1 MKNLDIYLDR
11 SYTQLFKSAPLYTL
25 DYSTFNGTEHSVEGA
40 DGKRYVAIG
49 GLDGDFAYF
58 TDVSPILGGRYTFST
73 DEPMIDQTFYCK
85 NGLSFKV
92 TMDSTDYSTCSF
104 NTIKIGSETVSQGT
118 STTHRPDT
126 TTWVYAVQA
135 VVHDMVY
142 YGFVGPASTPGYDS
156 TVSCI
161 FMAPKGFWESAF
173 RPPYNY
179 GSEPDPDGG
188 NGSGE
193 IPGGDVTRSATPS
206 GFVPTGGSGMHW
218 YKVSASEY
226 QKMIGFLWGY
236 STSDMH
242 TLSGIWEMVQNK
254 WKNTFMN
261 PFDSII
267 ACYTLP
273 TIFMDNI
280 VSGASER
287 ISLAGTWSSSTGNP
301 VAHQFIDKSISFDTL
316 TPPFGS
322 WLDYAGVTCKIF
334 VPACGE
340 ILVPA
345 EKILGRSITMSY
357 RCDVYNGNICCFVR
371 ADGRA
376 LAELSSNVA
385 YSIPIVG
392 GRDFVLPALG
402 AVAGATI
409 SIAAA
414 AATGGASAAGTA
426 ALGAGSSLG
435 GSLVGEA
442 KTYAINTNLAGSV
455 NSCSNGIAYVEFV
468 QPCTAYPYKNS
479 AAYLNAYGLPAV
491 SAAGELSDFTGGWGT
506 FEVVKG
512 KDTDAG
518 YGCMYI
524 PNATAAEKEDIIR
537 KLREGVIV

>member
-1 MKNLDIYLDR
+1 MKNLDIYTDR
-11 SYTQLFKSAPLYTL
+11 TYTNLFESAPFYTL
-25 DYSTFNGTEHSVEGA
+25 DYGTFHGTEHVVTGG

-58 TDVSPILGGRYTFST
+58 ENVSPITGGKYTFST
-73 DEPMIDQTFYCK
+73 DKPMIDQTFYCR
-85 NGLSFKV
+85 NGLSFTI
-92 TMDSTDYSTCSF
+92 TMDSTAYADCSMSSIKVG
-104 NTIKIGSETVSQGT
+104 NTQIVQGT

-135 VVHDMVY
+135 VVNGVVY
-142 YGFVGPASTPGYDS
+142 YGFVGPASSPGYDE
-156 TVSCI
+156 TITCI
-161 FMAPKGFWESAF
+161 FMSPKGFWESAF

-179 GSEPDPDGG
+179 GTEPDPDGG
-188 NGSGE
+188 NGTGE
-193 IPGGDVTRSATPS
+193 IPGGDVTRSSTPS

-218 YKVSASEY
+218 YKVSANEY

-236 STSDMH
+236 STSGMD

-273 TIFMDNI
+273 TIFMNHVRTD
-280 VSGASER
+280 ASER

-301 VAHQFIDKSISFDTL
+301 VAHQFIDETIEFDTL
-316 TPPFGS
+316 EPPFVS
-322 WLDYAGVTCKIF
+322 WLDYSGVTCKIF

-345 EKILGRSITMSY
+345 EKILGRSISMNY
-357 RCDVYNGNICCFVR
+357 RCDVYNGNICCFVS

-392 GRDFVLPALG
+392 GRDLVLPALG

-455 NSCSNGIAYVEFV
+455 NACSNGIAYVEFI
-468 QPCTAYPYKNS
+468 QPCTAYPYKDS
-479 AAYLNAYGLPAV
+479 DSYLKAYGLPAV
-491 SAAGELSDFTGGWGT
+491 SAAGKLSAFTGGWGT

-512 KDTDAG
+512 KDTEES